1 MVVIGSVSSDQNRKS
16 DGRGG
21 GKGGEAEAIQDIYVP
36 IGCLGFDQP
45 IGKEEVRGRED
56 GGSNGEDL
64 KDSKSEVPWRWWLKH
79 RYHFRIE

>member
-21 GKGGEAEAIQDIYVP
+21 KAEAIQDIYVP

-56 GGSNGEDL
+56 GGNNGEDF